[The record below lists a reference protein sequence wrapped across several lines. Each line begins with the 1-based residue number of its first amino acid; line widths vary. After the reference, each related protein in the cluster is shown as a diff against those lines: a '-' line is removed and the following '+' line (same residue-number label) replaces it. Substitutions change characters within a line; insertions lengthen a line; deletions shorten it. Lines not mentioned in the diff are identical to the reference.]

1 MPLLNNMKLRIS
13 FLLTGLTVLLN
24 NSSQAQCDSI
34 ADYCQRHITS
44 EYISDGQTY
53 RALLSGD
60 DAAEFHTTLFK
71 GNTYR
76 VAACSG
82 NSDNNLIFKIVD
94 QDKNILF
101 SNADYSTAA
110 FWDFH
115 IDNTMS
121 VTIESMLD
129 SNKSDSG
136 CAVIV
141 IGFRK

>member
-1 MPLLNNMKLRIS
+1 MLLSNNMKRRLS
-13 FLLTGLTVLLN
+13 FILTGCLLVLCN
-24 NSSQAQCDSI
+24 YSQAQCDSI
-34 ADYCQRHITS
+34 ADYCQHHITS

-60 DAAEFHTTLFK
+60 DAAEFQTTLFK

-82 NSDNNLIFKIVD
+82 NTDNNLIFKIVD

-110 FWDFH
+110 YWDFFVE
-115 IDNTMS
+115 NTMS